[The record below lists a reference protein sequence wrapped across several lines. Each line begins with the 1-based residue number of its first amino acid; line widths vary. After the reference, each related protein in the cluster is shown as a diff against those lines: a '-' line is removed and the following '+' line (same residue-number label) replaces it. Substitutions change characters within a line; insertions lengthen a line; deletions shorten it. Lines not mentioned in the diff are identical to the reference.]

1 MATLNIGGKQVQVSD
16 AFTSMSPEEQQ
27 RVVDEIAS
35 GFSTSLP
42 AAATPE
48 PQRGSFLDP
57 LAQGATLGFS
67 DEIAGVGSASLN
79 SIKGL
84 FGGGNDQSFGDNYR
98 SARDDARGDLEAF
111 RSRNPGT
118 ALASELAGGLLTGGA
133 GAARTGALKAGQLLK
148 PKLDRAAATGAG
160 LGGIYGAG
168 ESDADLLDGDLEGVL
183 KDSAASAGFGGA
195 AGIALPAL
203 GHGIAKK
210 LRNGSDKL
218 TKPDN
223 GILAGAEATKKLTDN
238 YTKDVNLLR
247 KAGIPLTTGQR
258 SGSEM
263 TKAYESTLQNTTGG
277 GALNRVFEEQ
287 QQHFQRKLLAM
298 AGADDKLTAAG
309 VITEDVLDDLSG
321 QLSSKYKQL
330 LGDKTITLGD
340 DFVDTLAATEAKH
353 SEFVTAQQRREIR
366 TLVDDFLGDATAGS
380 ISGERYQR
388 LRSLM
393 GRRARQNQLNNAPLS
408 DLFKDLQRGLDD
420 AFTSSVGGDNK
431 ALNAQYAHYKQL
443 QDVWRRSGSA
453 GVAQGTLPLAALNR
467 MAKNKPS
474 SKDWRELINAGA
486 AVLPG
491 TTANSGTATRQSLLR
506 TLGAL
511 GTGGLSDAA
520 ATGGRYLSARGLSQ
534 GADVPGV
541 VGRGMRHTAAGAE
554 GLLNFSG
561 SAGLPVAVTPGFLAE
576 PPLPPTPSA
585 PTRTPYGLLVRTG
598 G

>member
-1 MATLNIGGKQVQVSD
+1 MATLEIGGRRVQVPAS
-16 AFTSMSPEEQQ
+16 FTTMSLEEQQ
-27 RVVDEIAS
+27 RVVEEIAKDLP
-35 GFSTSLP
+35 TSAPP
-42 AAATPE
+42 APQEAA
-48 PQRGSFLDP
+48 GSFLDP

-67 DEIAGVGSASLN
+67 DELAGLGSASLN
-79 SIKGL
+79 SVKGL
-84 FGGGNDQSFGDNYR
+84 FGGGNENTFGENYR
-98 SARDDARGDLEAF
+98 TARDEARGNLDAF

-118 ALASELAGGLLTGGA
+118 ALASELAGGLLTGGL
-133 GAARTGALKAGQLLK
+133 GAARTGALKGGQLLK
-148 PKLDRAAATGAG
+148 PKLDRTAATGAG
-160 LGGIYGAG
+160 LGGVYGAG
-168 ESDADLLDGDLEGVL
+168 ESDADLLDGDVGGMLR
-183 KDSAASAGFGGA
+183 DSATSAGFGGA
-195 AGIALPAL
+195 AGLALPAL

-223 GILAGAEATKKLTDN
+223 GILAGAEATKNLTDN
-238 YTKDVNLLR
+238 YAKDVQLLR
-247 KAGIPLTTGQR
+247 DAGIPLTTGQR

-263 TKAYESTLQNTTGG
+263 TKAYESTLQNTAGG

-309 VITEDVLDDLSG
+309 VITEDVLDELSG
-321 QLSSKYKQL
+321 QLSAKYKQV
-330 LGDKTITLGD
+330 LGDKTINLGD
-340 DFVDTLAATEAKH
+340 DFIDALASTEAKH
-353 SEFVTAQQRREIR
+353 SEFVTSQQRREIR
-366 TLVDDFLGDATAGS
+366 SLVDDFLTDATQGA
-380 ISGERYQR
+380 ISGERYQK

-408 DLFKDLQRGLDD
+408 ELFRDLQRSLDD
-420 AFTSSVGGDNK
+420 AFTDSVGGSNK

-443 QDVWRRSGSA
+443 QDVWRRSGGA
-453 GVAQGTLPLAALNR
+453 GVAQGTLPLASLNR

-506 TLGAL
+506 TLGAIS
-511 GTGGLSDAA
+511 TGGLADVA

-541 VGRGMRHTAAGAE
+541 VGKGLRQAAGGTE

-561 SAGLPVAVTPGFLAE
+561 AAGLPVAVTPGFLAD
-576 PPLPPTPSA
+576 PPLPPERPH
-585 PTRTPYGLLVRTG
+585 GLLIRTG